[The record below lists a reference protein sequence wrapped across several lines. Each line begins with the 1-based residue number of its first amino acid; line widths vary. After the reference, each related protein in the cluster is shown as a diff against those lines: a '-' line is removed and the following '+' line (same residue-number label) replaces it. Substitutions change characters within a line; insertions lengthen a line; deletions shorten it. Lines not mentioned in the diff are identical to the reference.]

1 MKLDAHCHTDCSDGN
16 ITIEERIGMIRRLGF
31 DAATITDHD
40 FISPEQVTRASAA
53 AKELPYIPGIEL
65 SVAYEG
71 QVVHML
77 GYYIDPLNMSLQTHI
92 TQVQEVDR
100 MVTGRLLKV
109 FHTKGAQFDLED
121 LIAPSLHTFYSLQIV
136 KRVARDLYAN
146 DQERTLHSFL
156 NVIQWLGISYAEF
169 APWPVRK
176 AIDLIHQSGGFA
188 VLAHP
193 GGSEDPAMRALDFL
207 CHTEKHILQYVDW
220 GLDGIEVA
228 CPVHTLTEKLFY
240 TDLAAR
246 YSLLTTAGSDCHG
259 DDPYLGPALMGTF
272 DDIPEDLYDRML
284 AYHQKMQVL

>member
-40 FISPEQVTRASAA
+40 FISPEQVARASAA
-53 AKELPYIPGIEL
+53 AKELPYIPGIEI
-65 SVAYEG
+65 SVAHEG
-71 QVVHML
+71 QVVHIL
-77 GYYIDPLNMSLQTHI
+77 GYYVDPFEVSLQMHI
-92 TQVQEVDR
+92 AQVQEVDR
-100 MVTGRLLKV
+100 MITGRLLKV
-109 FHTKGAQFDLED
+109 FHTKGAQFGLED
-121 LIAPSLHTFYSLQIV
+121 LIAPSLHTFYSLQLV

-156 NVIQWLGISYAEF
+156 NVIRWLGISYAEF
-169 APWPVRK
+169 TPWPVRK

-193 GGSEDPAMRALDFL
+193 GGSEDLVMQALDFL
-207 CHTEKHILQYVDW
+207 CHTENNIRQYVDW

-240 TDLAAR
+240 TDIAAR

-284 AYHQKMQVL
+284 AYHQKMQGL